1 MKRGRPRIFTDE
13 ERKKRRRTRQKGIYL
28 DKTTV
33 SKANV
38 RNLAATMVDRA
49 KAKQAKL
56 GLPWDERITVE
67 LVIEMT
73 LERWSCADTNEP
85 FHDLRFPGCHPS
97 RPWAPSLDRIDSS
110 IGYTLD
116 GPGKYGNLQVV
127 CAFVNRAKSN
137 LPNRVAK
144 SFLKVAP

>member
-1 MKRGRPRIFTDE
+1 MTRPKMSDE
-13 ERKKRRRTRQKGIYL
+13 ERAERHRQSERKSYQG
-28 DKTTV
+28 KSTV

-38 RNLAATMVDRA
+38 QKLAAKMFKRA
-49 KAKQAKL
+49 KQKQSQW

-67 LVIEMT
+67 LLIEMI
-73 LERWSCADTNEP
+73 LERWACAETNEP

-137 LPNRVAK
+137 LPSRVAK